1 MKRFSILLLFST
13 VISLWAFAQASFTVN
28 APGRIQV
35 GNKFPVTFVLKNG
48 DGSASS
54 LKVPQINGCT
64 LLFGPTTTTSQSYQI
79 INGRQSSSS
88 TIEFTYYYRAD
99 KEGTYTIGSA
109 SISSGGKTLKS
120 SPTTL
125 TITPSTAPAAQN
137 PQGQQRQPVDVDDIA
152 TQSAGREIKASDV
165 FIRIH
170 TTPTSVVE
178 GEAIECTIKLYTKY
192 GISEMMT
199 VSQPTFNGFL
209 VEELPIQQLDG
220 QRETVNGQ
228 EYITAV
234 IKKCILFP
242 QKSGKLTIVSGS
254 YDLKVEQFEQIN
266 MGFYSVPQPVYRKI
280 RVNSNSASV
289 NINPLPQPQPAGFSG
304 AVGQF
309 NAAAR
314 LSSETFRT
322 NEPVTLT
329 YTIQGTGN
337 IKYIKDPEI
346 DFPTEFEQYTPQ
358 HTVDASVKGNTV
370 AGKSVSEYTF
380 VPKEVG
386 NYTLNVPDFIY
397 YDPATKEYVTVKM
410 PSYNIKVGKGLS
422 APASTDRQDVK
433 AKNVDILYINTDIGD
448 LTPDHPFLLNQA
460 WYWLLFALVALLP
473 AGALLFASKRS
484 RRSADIAGL
493 KKSKASKVAR
503 RRLSAARKAM
513 EEKNAE
519 KFHEETLRAIWG
531 YLSDKLSIPASQMS
545 RSTIAQT
552 LDDRGVPEPEIQSVI
567 EVIDTCEMARYAPSA
582 TSEELENVYNQATS
596 AINSLEK
603 IKLK

>member
-1 MKRFSILLLFST
+1 MKRFSIFLLFST
-13 VISLWAFAQASFTVN
+13 LIHVLCAAQATFTVN
-28 APGRIQV
+28 APGRIQA

-64 LLFGPTTTTSQSYQI
+64 LLYGPTTTTSQSYQI

-109 SISSGGKTLKS
+109 SIASGGKTLRS
-120 SPTTL
+120 TPVSL
-125 TITPSTAPAAQN
+125 TITPASAPQSGN
-137 PQGQQRQPVDVDDIA
+137 TQGQHRQPVDVDDIA
-152 TQSAGREIKASDV
+152 TQTAGREIKASDV

-170 TTPTSVVE
+170 TTPGSVVE

-199 VSQPTFNGFL
+199 VTQPTFNGFL

-228 EYITAV
+228 EYITAI

-266 MGFYSVPQPVYRKI
+266 MGFYTVPQPVYRKI
-280 RVNSNSASV
+280 RVNSNSATV

-309 NAAAR
+309 NATAR

-337 IKYIKDPEI
+337 IKYIKDSEI
-346 DFPTEFEQYTPQ
+346 DFPAEFEQYTPQ
-358 HTVDASVKGNTV
+358 HSVDAAVKGNTV

-386 NYTLNVPDFIY
+386 NYTLTVPDFIY
-397 YDPATKEYVTVKM
+397 YNPAKKEYATIKM
-410 PSYNIKVGKGLS
+410 PSYTIKVGKGLS
-422 APASTDRQDVK
+422 APTTTERQDVK
-433 AKNVDILYINTDIGD
+433 AKNVDILYINTEIGN
-448 LTPDHPFLLNQA
+448 LRPDHPFMLDKA
-460 WYWLLFALVALLP
+460 WYWLLFALVGVIP
-473 AGALLFASKRS
+473 AGAILFASKRS
-484 RRSADIAGL
+484 RRSADVAGL
-493 KKSKASKVAR
+493 RKSKASKVAR

-513 EEKNAE
+513 GEGNAE
-519 KFHEETLRAIWG
+519 KFHAETLRAIWG

-545 RSTIAQT
+545 RSTIAET
-552 LDDRGVPEPEIQSVI
+552 LSGRGVPEPEIQAVI
-567 EVIDTCEMARYAPSA
+567 NVIDTCEMARYAPS
-582 TSEELENVYNQATS
+582 TSSEELEKVYGHATD

-603 IKLK
+603 IKLR